1 MKGSQEH
8 NDVAR
13 ALSAALE
20 PLIDVCLAIG
30 VTSPEL
36 ESLLRAAFVQRAFA
50 KLPRHPRTQ
59 RGPSD
64 TRVSLAAGVH
74 RSEVSKIRAAGG
86 VASAKGTM
94 QTKERLYSKSARVLT
109 GWTTDSRFTTS
120 GGQPLDLP
128 MERNKRHKSFEDLV
142 DKYAPGNHPGSV
154 LKELKRR
161 GNVEL
166 VEPDIVRFKNLSAQ
180 STGATENN
188 VAQAAKRMKRL
199 GETLFQNILN
209 EESSRLYAE
218 MKTIRLTDKEIALI
232 RPVLVRRA
240 KTFLD
245 ALEAEFPARGAAQVQ
260 DGTKKKI
267 GVSVFSW
274 DEE

>member
-1 MKGSQEH
+1 MKPSQEH
-8 NDVAR
+8 YDVAK
-13 ALSAALE
+13 ALSAALD

-30 VTSPEL
+30 ITSPEF
-36 ESLLRAAFVQRAFA
+36 ETLLRVAFVQRAFA
-50 KLPRHPRTQ
+50 KLPRHVNTG

-64 TRVSLAAGVH
+64 SRVSLAAGVH

-86 VASAKGTM
+86 TSSAKGTM

-120 GGQPLDLP
+120 GGRPLDLP
-128 MERNKRHKSFEDLV
+128 MERNKQHKSFEDLV

-154 LKELKRR
+154 LKELRRR

-166 VEPDIVRFKNLSAQ
+166 VEPDIIRFKTLS
-180 STGATENN
+180 TRTRGATETN
-188 VAQAAKRMKRL
+188 VAQAARRMKRL
-199 GETLFQNILN
+199 GETLCQNILDTQQ
-209 EESSRLYAE
+209 SRLYAE
-218 MKTIRLTDKEIALI
+218 TKTIRLTAQELTLA
-232 RPVLVRRA
+232 RPVLEQRA
-240 KTFLD
+240 NTFLKAID
-245 ALEAEFPARGAAQVQ
+245 SEFRARSAPGVREK
-260 DGTKKKI
+260 TKKM

>member
-1 MKGSQEH
+1 MR
-8 NDVAR
+8 V
-13 ALSAALE
+13 
-20 PLIDVCLAIG
+20 
-30 VTSPEL
+30 
-36 ESLLRAAFVQRAFA
+36 AFVQRAFT
-50 KLPRHPRTQ
+50 KLPRHATTG

-64 TRVSLAAGVH
+64 SRVSLAAGVH

-86 VASAKGTM
+86 TASAKGTM

-128 MERNKRHKSFEDLV
+128 RERNKLHKSFEDLV

-166 VEPDIVRFKNLSAQ
+166 VDPDIIRFKTA
-180 STGATENN
+180 STRTSGATETN

-199 GETLFQNILN
+199 GETLFQNILDAQQP
-209 EESSRLYAE
+209 RLYSE
-218 MKTIRLTDKEIALI
+218 TKPIRLTDREIALI
-232 RPVLVRRA
+232 RPVLERRA
-240 KTFLD
+240 KTFLE
-245 ALEAEFPARGAAQVQ
+245 ALEAEFRARGAAGRQE
-260 DGTKKKI
+260 TRKI